1 MSRNVRLLLASI
13 LLIASALSLALW
25 AYLVTQ
31 PPEALI
37 WDRPAMW
44 WLAAL
49 SSLLGVGFLVALFS
63 WIAYLLL
70 TTPYPKPIEEQLEE
84 ERAGG

>member
-13 LLIASALSLALW
+13 LLIASVLSLALW

-31 PPEALI
+31 PPEVLI
-37 WDRPAMW
+37 WDRPATW

-49 SSLLGVGFLVALFS
+49 SSLLGMGFLVALFS

-70 TTPYPKPIEEQLEE
+70 TTPYSKPIEEQLEE